1 MVVEAIGMARWRRR
15 RSVSFSEPDLSNP
28 LFQDQQ
34 HREAF
39 AVTGGN
45 GLFLMA

>member
-1 MVVEAIGMARWRRR
+1 MVVEAIGLTRWRRR
-15 RSVSFSEPDLSNP
+15 RPVSFSGSDLSNP
-28 LFQDQQ
+28 IFQDQQ

-45 GLFLMA
+45 GLFLLA